1 MRILVLSTGNPVL
14 ENALAADGHTV
25 FLLQPV
31 GTGNADDP
39 NRYTITHWDN
49 LDALAE
55 MEPWLPH
62 LDAVATIDEQAIVAA
77 AYLRELRGLPGLS
90 LEAAVRYTDKA
101 VMKTALAAADL
112 QVAPHRVVH
121 RAEQIPEFAEEFGWP
136 VVVKPRASLASV
148 NTLVVND
155 EQHLQE
161 LLDQGAFDTRAT
173 DPTGRFTAGHVL
185 DSLHEAE
192 DGFLVEKYLDLAAE
206 HFVDL
211 YVYRGDV
218 LLAVPGRYNAPL
230 LTTLYGTTRSYDTVL
245 RPDLPVPRHLVHL
258 ARQAAAAL
266 GQQTGVVHC
275 EILETRD
282 YPFYFI
288 GEVAARPGGGA
299 ITELAS
305 RMYAFDLPQ
314 TLADLACDR
323 FPTFRTTARFM
334 ALTAAMITAPPGRV
348 VHIADRATIEALPG
362 VLDAD
367 IRLSAGEAV
376 PEGIG
381 TMTTAGRILYGSCDN
396 DVVDGEVED
405 LYTALDLRVD
415 EDVPAART

>member
-14 ENALAADGHTV
+14 EHALAAAGHTV

-31 GTGNADDP
+31 GTGSADDP
-39 NRYTITHWDN
+39 GRYTVTHWDDM
-49 LDALAE
+49 DALAE
-55 MEPWLPH
+55 LEPWLPH
-62 LDAVATIDEQAIVAA
+62 LDAVATIDEQAVVAA

-90 LEAAVRYTDKA
+90 LEGALAYTDKA

-112 QVAPHRVVH
+112 QVAPHRVIH
-121 RAEQIPEFAEEFGWP
+121 RAEQIPEFAQEYGWP
-136 VVVKPRASLASV
+136 VLVKPRAGLASV
-148 NTLVVND
+148 HTLVVND
-155 EQHLQE
+155 EQHLRE
-161 LLDQGAFDTRAT
+161 LADQGAFDTRAT

-185 DSLHEAE
+185 DSLHEAAN
-192 DGFLVEKYLDLAAE
+192 GFLVEKYLDVEAE
-206 HFVDL
+206 YFVDL

-230 LTTLYGTTRSYDTVL
+230 LTTLNGRSYDTVL
-245 RPDLPVPRHLVHL
+245 RPDLPVARHLVHL
-258 ARQAAAAL
+258 ARRTAAAL

-282 YPFYFI
+282 LGWVV
-288 GEVAARPGGGA
+288 GEAAARPGGGA

-314 TLADLACDR
+314 TLAALAADQ
-323 FPTFRTTARFM
+323 FPVLGTTARFA
-334 ALTAAMITAPPGRV
+334 ALTAAMISAPPGRV
-348 VHIADRATIEALPG
+348 TRVADRATIEALPG

-367 IRLSAGEAV
+367 IRLTVGDQV

-396 DVVDGEVED
+396 DVVDRAVAD

-415 EDVPAART
+415 EDSLPSRT